1 MRRVSSADFLPL
13 TRGRMSF
20 AISRPTNFRNFSEF
34 SEVLRRTQ
42 GAPPPQSA
50 EWSTCIVSIKM
61 PLWLRIFLVIVALI
75 LAAASGLFGYR
86 YYTHPLTVAVGSIDS
101 EASKAMSAIASHCS
115 WPWGPTALSSKGSRC
130 SRAWLRRLAALTGC
144 RRPGWG
150 SPCANRRGVPT
161 PIGEPSY

>member
-1 MRRVSSADFLPL
+1 
-13 TRGRMSF
+13 
-20 AISRPTNFRNFSEF
+20 
-34 SEVLRRTQ
+34 
-42 GAPPPQSA
+42 
-50 EWSTCIVSIKM
+50 
-61 PLWLRIFLVIVALI
+61 VIVELI
-75 LAAASGLFGYR
+75 LAAAGGLFGDR
-86 YYTHPLTVAVGSIDS
+86 YYTHPVTLTVGSIDG

-161 PIGEPSY
+161 PIGEPSCRGAKLLTYQAMEGTILDAYSEIAHHQPLGIRSLRALSDYVESESALVVLYWSHFLTESRCPPFRKML